1 MKIKMIGIDHI
12 KASLEYREK
21 VAFSNTRIVD
31 FFKILKKDKNILG
44 CVILSTCNRTEIWI
58 NYEETL
64 INEID
69 NILCDFKNIDLQQFK
84 KYFVYREDKEAIEH
98 LFMVTAGL
106 KSKILGEEQII
117 TQVKNAVDISRENNF
132 LNTTL
137 DILFRNAITAS
148 KKVKS
153 QIKFNKGIFSVIDS
167 VIKKLE
173 SININIKDKKCLVI
187 GNGEMG
193 RLASET
199 FIKNGAN
206 VTMTLRQHHKGNVI
220 IPVGV
225 NIANF
230 LDRVKILPQF
240 DIIICTTSTN
250 RYMLKYEDV
259 SKVDLKE
266 NTVFIDLAVPRD
278 IDEKIFKIDGVFG
291 FNIDDFEIDKN
302 ELENINE
309 NMEKA
314 KAILNEY
321 IQNFYKWYFNKDLIS
336 SIFNISQKAAD
347 DTIFRINKLVN
358 NDTKNI
364 VEKASKKSIEK
375 LIFCLRDNMDNDDFK
390 NFINI
395 LEKNYL
401 SEDI

>member
-153 QIKFNKGIFSVIDS
+153 QIKFNKGIFSVIDKS
-167 VIKKLE
+167 
-173 SININIKDKKCLVI
+173 
-187 GNGEMG
+187 
-193 RLASET
+193 
-199 FIKNGAN
+199 
-206 VTMTLRQHHKGNVI
+206 
-220 IPVGV
+220 
-225 NIANF
+225 
-230 LDRVKILPQF
+230 DRSHVVL
-240 DIIICTTSTN
+240 
-250 RYMLKYEDV
+250 
-259 SKVDLKE
+259 
-266 NTVFIDLAVPRD
+266 
-278 IDEKIFKIDGVFG
+278 
-291 FNIDDFEIDKN
+291 
-302 ELENINE
+302 
-309 NMEKA
+309 
-314 KAILNEY
+314 
-321 IQNFYKWYFNKDLIS
+321 
-336 SIFNISQKAAD
+336 
-347 DTIFRINKLVN
+347 
-358 NDTKNI
+358 
-364 VEKASKKSIEK
+364 
-375 LIFCLRDNMDNDDFK
+375 
-390 NFINI
+390 
-395 LEKNYL
+395 
-401 SEDI
+401 

>member
-220 IPVGV
+220 IPVGI

-250 RYMLKYEDV
+250 RYMLKCEDV

>member
-12 KASLEYREK
+12 KAPLEYREK
-21 VAFSNTRIVD
+21 VAFSNTRILD

-58 NYEETL
+58 SYKEILT
-64 INEID
+64 NEID
-69 NILCDFKNIDLQQFK
+69 AILCDFKSVDLQQFK
-84 KYFVYREDKEAIEH
+84 KYFVYREDKKAIEH

-132 LNTTL
+132 LDTTL

-148 KKVKS
+148 KKIKT
-153 QIKFNKGIFSVIDS
+153 QIKFNKGAFSVIDS

-173 SININIKDKKCLVI
+173 TININIKDKKCLVI

-220 IPVGV
+220 IPVGT

-240 DIIICTTSTN
+240 DIIISTTSTN
-250 RYMLKYEDV
+250 RYMLKYEEV
-259 SKVDLKE
+259 SKVDLKQ

-278 IDEKIFKIDGVFG
+278 IDEKIFTIDGVFG

-309 NMEKA
+309 NIEKA
-314 KAILNEY
+314 KVILEEY

-336 SIFNISQKAAD
+336 SIFSISQKMAD

-375 LIFCLRDNMDNDDFK
+375 LIFCLRDNMDNEDFK

-401 SEDI
+401 GEDI